1 MALSMKVCGITIYIM
16 EGESFTMLVAIF
28 MKANL
33 LMIWLRDLESINMQM
48 EVNTLVIGV
57 RISNMVLERKN
68 GTMAAN
74 IKDFTKMLPKK
85 VKENIAGLMAT
96 GMLENGSS
104 IC

>member
-1 MALSMKVCGITIYIM
+1 
-16 EGESFTMLVAIF
+16 
-28 MKANL
+28 
-33 LMIWLRDLESINMQM
+33 MQM
-48 EVNTLVIGV
+48 EVNTLVIGIK
-57 RISNMVLERKN
+57 ISNMASERKS

-74 IKDFTKMLPKK
+74 IKGFIKMLPKK